1 MNTRAVTVLEFDR
14 IRQSLVES
22 CLSPEG
28 RDQLQHAG
36 FESDPTT
43 VSATIRQVA
52 AYRSLLLEQD
62 EPGSYR
68 FADIYDALTTL
79 RVEGNPLD
87 GELLVSAAH
96 YIASAGRMKSFIAE
110 HDTTGE
116 LKGLFGHINVPTEV
130 ARSILYMLDDSG
142 NVREERVPELKK
154 IRGRIRQIQGQII
167 SKARSYIG
175 QSQEFFSSNEPVSK
189 EGRTVLPIKI
199 DFKGRIPGIV
209 HDVSSSGQTVFVEP
223 FDLVDS
229 NNELAEAHAEYR
241 AVVLAVY
248 RDLSATLRTVR
259 DELKDCTDAVARADQ
274 IRSRARYSI
283 DHDCVAVKTGTC
295 IRLVQAR
302 HPLLPKRSCVPI
314 DIQFEQPTRC
324 LILTGPNTG
333 GKTVALKTLGLLSLM
348 HQFGMELPVAPG
360 SELPVF
366 DDIFADIG
374 DEQSIEQSLSTFS
387 AHMKAVADVVHNST
401 SSSLV
406 LLDELGSG
414 TDPHEGG
421 ALGMAILDHLVF
433 TGCYSL
439 ITTHHGALKRYG
451 YTHDRVENASM
462 EFDEESLA
470 PTYRVLA
477 GVPGSSHA
485 LSIAQRSGLP
495 EAVLHAARSYVA
507 DGSGDVA
514 ALLRS
519 LEKTQADLEHERR
532 SLNEEMRKLKKR
544 EGDLAAQTEKL
555 QDERNKLKS
564 GRLREL
570 DQFAATARSTL
581 EKLVRELREGEINR
595 ETTRRI
601 KEFNRETQ
609 DTIDAHRASMS
620 DVSPPRERV
629 SDATRQRTRTTDR
642 PIEPGVRVRVLPGS
656 VTGTVERRSKRNTWL
671 VATETIRMT
680 VPEANLQPIDEP
692 EPRSGRIDIRTETGA
707 SPGVFELDLRGERL
721 ADALDRL
728 EKQID
733 SCLASGRTFFSVLHG
748 TGEGVLQKG
757 VRELLS
763 ARSEVARYETA
774 RPEDGGAGKT
784 LVTLK

>member
-1 MNTRAVTVLEFDR
+1 MNTRAVAMLEFDR
-14 IRQSLVES
+14 IRQSLVER

-28 RDQLQHAG
+28 REQLHIAG
-36 FESDPTT
+36 FESDATT
-43 VSATIRQVA
+43 VSAIIRQVA
-52 AYRSLLLEQD
+52 AFRSLLLERD

-68 FADIYDALTTL
+68 FPDIYDALETL

-110 HDTTGE
+110 NDTTGE
-116 LKGLFGHINVPTEV
+116 LTGLFAHIDVPTEA

-142 NVREERVPELKK
+142 EVREERVPELKK
-154 IRGRIRQIQGQII
+154 IRARIRQIQAQII

-189 EGRTVLPIKI
+189 EGRTVLPIKM

-223 FDLVDS
+223 FDMVDS

-241 AVVLAVY
+241 AVVLSVY
-248 RDLSATLRTVR
+248 RDLSTTLRNVR
-259 DELKDCTDAVARADQ
+259 SELKDCTDAVARADQ
-274 IRSRARYSI
+274 VRSRARYSI
-283 DHDCVAVKTGTC
+283 DHDCVPVKTGSS

-302 HPLLPKRSCVPI
+302 HPLLPRRSCVPV
-314 DIQFEQPTRC
+314 DIQFEEPTRC

-366 DDIFADIG
+366 DEVFADIG

-387 AHMKAVADVVHNST
+387 GHMKAIADVVQNST

-406 LLDELGSG
+406 LLDEMGSG

-421 ALGMAILDHLVF
+421 ALGMAILDHLVL
-433 TGCYSL
+433 TGCHSL

-470 PTYRVLA
+470 PTYRVLV

-485 LSIAQRSGLP
+485 LSIARRSGLP
-495 EAVLHAARSYVA
+495 EAVLHAARAYVA

-519 LEKTQADLEHERR
+519 LEQTQADLEHERR
-532 SLNEEMRKLKKR
+532 SLNDEIRRLKKR
-544 EGDLAAQTEKL
+544 EEELEAQTAKL
-555 QDERNKLKS
+555 QEERNELKS

-570 DQFAATARSTL
+570 DQFAATARRTL
-581 EKLVRELREGEINR
+581 ENLVRELREGEITK

-609 DTIDAHRASMS
+609 KTIDVHRESMP
-620 DVSPPRERV
+620 DTSPSRARV
-629 SDATRQRTRTTDR
+629 SDAPGHPVAVPNR
-642 PIEPGVRVRVLPGS
+642 PLEPGVRVRVLPGS
-656 VTGTVERRSKRNTWL
+656 VTGTIERRSRKNTWL
-671 VATETIRMT
+671 VATETVRMT
-680 VPEANLQPIDEP
+680 VAEENLQPVDEP
-692 EPRSGRIDIRTETGA
+692 ESRSEKVVIRTETGT
-707 SPGVFELDLRGERL
+707 SHGVFELDLRGERL

-757 VRELLS
+757 VRELLGS
-763 ARSEVARYETA
+763 RSEVARYETA